1 MTTTLY
7 VISIAP
13 FAGKSA
19 TCVSLGTKLRADGYS
34 IGYIK
39 PVSPQGKEIGGILA
53 DEDAQFMR
61 EVFSLQESLRDI
73 SPVVLNASLLT
84 SILADRKVK
93 EDHLATIRAAYDRVS
108 EYKDVVIME
117 GAAGVMEGAILGLSA
132 LDIVKLLD
140 PKVLLVVRYT
150 DDLSIEVPFMIKSI
164 IGDNLIGVMFN
175 AVPRGRLE
183 WYQNE
188 VVPFVQNQGM
198 RVFGVLPLERVL
210 LSISV
215 AEIAETL
222 NGEILNSPEQA
233 DELVENLMV
242 GAMALD
248 SALDYFRRRP
258 NKVVFTGGDRPD
270 IQLAALQTSTRCI
283 VLTGGVPPSP
293 LIQAQAED
301 LGVPLI
307 LTQEDT
313 LTAVERIERIF
324 GKSRFHQEKKVIKFQ
339 QLLEQYFDL
348 NALYGHLALS

>member
-19 TCVSLGTKLRADGYS
+19 TCVSLGTRLRADGYS

-39 PVSPQGKEIGGILA
+39 PVSPQGKDIGGVLA

-61 EVFSLQESLRDI
+61 EVFSLQEPLRDI
-73 SPVVLNASLLT
+73 SPVVLHPNLLT
-84 SILADRKVK
+84 SLLADRKAK
-93 EDHLATIRAAYDRVS
+93 EEYLTAIRAAYDRVS

-150 DDLSIEVPFMIKSI
+150 DDLSIEVPFMIRSV

-215 AEIAETL
+215 AEIAEAL
-222 NGEILNSPEQA
+222 NGKILNSPEQA

-283 VLTGGVPPSP
+283 VLTGGVLPSP

-313 LTAVERIERIF
+313 LTAVERVERIF

-339 QLLEQYFDL
+339 QLLEQHFDL
-348 NALYGHLALS
+348 TALYGQLNL